1 MKKKRWRYYIDKN
14 FQNQFIIK
22 FSSIVF
28 LNMAFTLFLVWLVK
42 EKSYNLLPN
51 NASVLVQVDTQKA
64 IPLSF
69 VGENQVQ
76 IDEDNGKLYFP
87 LKTEE
92 GKPAKL
98 YNAFDL
104 YLYPILGVSFLNILV
119 ISIFSLF
126 FSHKMAGPLYRI
138 KLTLHNFVTHKT
150 AHKIKLRKND
160 FFQDLAEKINQALE
174 LKKQEEN

>member
-1 MKKKRWRYYIDKN
+1 MKKKRWRYYIDKK

-22 FSSIVF
+22 FSLIVL
-28 LNMAFTLFLVWLVK
+28 LNMIFTLLMVWLVK
-42 EKSYNLLPN
+42 EMSYSLLPD

-64 IPLSF
+64 VYLSF
-69 VGENQVQ
+69 LSEDKIVL
-76 IDEDNGKLYFP
+76 DEDNGKLYFP
-87 LKTEE
+87 LKIEE
-92 GKPAKL
+92 GKPAKF

-104 YLYPILGVSFLNILV
+104 YLYPILGVSLLNILV

-138 KLTLHNFVTHKT
+138 KLTLDNFITYKT
-150 AHKIKLRKND
+150 AHAIKLRKND

-174 LKKQEEN
+174 LKKQNE